1 MINHMGVNTTSYPEM
16 RLDLDEALALDIWA
30 QAAHQRG
37 GHWLALVGGAEQ
49 LIGVRQRWRG
59 DLSVVAPQPVI
70 DQATALFE
78 REWAYYPVWSQ
89 PQLLAAN
96 EPASAP
102 TYDGVLATTSQSL
115 STALDSIPLTQGAS
129 IYMLVRMDQGG
140 RNEAGRVAS
149 WLDDA
154 DFEVVW
160 QAGLHPLGGLLLG
173 GLGHLAELAGQDWW
187 RDRRHFQMRRD
198 FVTPGLPIYART
210 YLLIAKRK
218 VDGQC

>member
-1 MINHMGVNTTSYPEM
+1 MVNHISVNTARYPEV

-59 DLSVVAPQPVI
+59 DLSVSAPQTVL
-70 DQATALFE
+70 DEAAALFE
-78 REWAYYPVWSQ
+78 RDWAYYPAWTQ
-89 PQLLAAN
+89 PRMLAAN
-96 EPASAP
+96 DPASTQA
-102 TYDGVLATTSQSL
+102 YDGVLATTCHSL
-115 STALDSIPLTQGAS
+115 TTALDGIPLTPGAS
-129 IYMLVRMDQGG
+129 IYMLIRMDQGG
-140 RNEAGRVAS
+140 RSAAGRVVS
-149 WLDDA
+149 WLEDA
-154 DFEVVW
+154 DFQVVW

-198 FVTPGLPIYART
+198 FVVDGLPLYART
-210 YLLIAKRK
+210 YLLIAERK
-218 VDGQC
+218 DDGQC